1 VIIEKNWREL
11 LKPSEINLN
20 PGKDPEKFSKI
31 TVEPLERGYGTTLGN
46 ALRRFLLSSL
56 QGVAVFG
63 IKIDGVLHEFSSIN
77 GVREDVTDIVLSVKK
92 IIFRADFSGI
102 KRLTIEKTG
111 PGVVTAGDINL
122 TDDIEVINSDLVL
135 CTLDENSSIRIELSI
150 KTGNGYVP
158 AEQNRD
164 EDSPI
169 GMIPVDSLFS
179 PVTNVAYSV
188 ENAREGESLDYDR
201 LTLEVETNGSVAPED
216 AVAFSARIL
225 QDQLMPF
232 INFDEPEEEIIE
244 EDENELEFNA
254 ALLKKVDEL
263 ELSVRSA
270 NCLKND
276 SIVYIGDLILKSEN
290 EMLRTPNFGRKSL
303 NEIKEVLTEMG
314 LSLGMDVPTW
324 PPENVD
330 DLARKASDKF

>member
-20 PGKDPEKFSKI
+20 PGQDPEKFSKI

-46 ALRRFLLSSL
+46 ALRRVLLSSL

-77 GVREDVTDIVLSVKK
+77 GVREDVTDIVLNVKK

-135 CTLDENSSIRIELSI
+135 CTLDENSSIRVELSI

-244 EDENELEFNA
+244 EDESELEFNA